1 MGLDLF
7 GLPLHRLLI
16 LRVARPLDALWGFE
30 EALKSP
36 PLAVVIAELPQDG
49 AAADLTATRRLSLAA
64 RTGNG
69 LGLLLRHRKA
79 CSASSAM
86 TRWKVAAAPTEAD
99 RFGGLGRTAFDLSL
113 DRNRRGRCGRFIV
126 YWDHEARSFIPEAVS
141 FGLAETAFDR
151 PDHAQRVAHA
161 G

>member
-69 LGLLLRHRKA
+69 LGLL
-79 CSASSAM
+79 SAIE
-86 TRWKVAAAPTEAD
+86 KP
-99 RFGGLGRTAFDLSL
+99 
-113 DRNRRGRCGRFIV
+113 
-126 YWDHEARSFIPEAVS
+126 AR
-141 FGLAETAFDR
+141 
-151 PDHAQRVAHA
+151 RVAQ
-161 G
+161 